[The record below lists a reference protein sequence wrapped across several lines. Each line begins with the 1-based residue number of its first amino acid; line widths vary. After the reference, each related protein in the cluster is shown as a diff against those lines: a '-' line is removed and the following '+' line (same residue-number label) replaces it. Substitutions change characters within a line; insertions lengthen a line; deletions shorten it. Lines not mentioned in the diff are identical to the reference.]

1 MGSVSDAE
9 DVGIVVVMATVIAIA
24 RIIDRHFAEHG
35 HEKGQEGGAVAY
47 LIPVDLPVPGRAT
60 MDELVAKDVEPGEH
74 ETQHRDGIA
83 RVQGPRELALR
94 GPEPFRPV
102 MERGD
107 FPGGPVVGTRLCS
120 HRSNGRA
127 P

>member
-1 MGSVSDAE
+1 
-9 DVGIVVVMATVIAIA
+9 
-24 RIIDRHFAEHG
+24 
-35 HEKGQEGGAVAY
+35 
-47 LIPVDLPVPGRAT
+47 
-60 MDELVAKDVEPGEH
+60 MDELVAKDIEPVEH

-83 RVQGPRELALR
+83 RVQGPRESVLR
-94 GPEPFRPV
+94 GPESFRPV

-120 HRSNGRA
+120 RRSNGRE